1 MPGTLQVGG
10 NTVITHTGD
19 AGAGTNTMSSNVSFH
34 NKLVNIVKNSSSTS
48 LQTNAITST
57 SFTWANSGIEL
68 SITPN
73 KAGNLLVLFGNNSG
87 YNDSNDMRSVS
98 TFLISSDN
106 GSSFINIATD
116 ANGHNFG
123 NSIDYL
129 TNFYH
134 YTGTDFGVGG
144 GQQSGYY
151 TVQNTNPI
159 KIRQSHRV
167 MNGTWKYYAPH
178 IIFCYEYEVVS

>member
-1 MPGTLQVGG
+1 MPNLILGST
-10 NTVITHTGD
+10 TVITEN
-19 AGAGTNTMSSNVSFH
+19 AGTATINAGVQANYSFN
-34 NKLVNIVKNSSSTS
+34 NKLLQIAKNATDTS
-48 LQTNAITST
+48 LQTSAISST
-57 SFTWANSGIEL
+57 NFSWANSGIEV

-73 KAGNLLVLFGNNSG
+73 KAGNLLIIHGNNSG

-116 ANGHNFG
+116 ANGFNFSG
-123 NSIDYL
+123 SVDYL

-134 YTGTDFGVGG
+134 YSGTDYGVGG
-144 GQQSGYY
+144 DTQIGYY
-151 TVQNTNPI
+151 TVPNTNPL

-167 MNGTWKYYAPH
+167 MNGSWRYYPPH
-178 IIFCYEYEVVS
+178 IIFCYEYEVIS

>member
-1 MPGTLQVGG
+1 MPNLILGST
-10 NTVITHTGD
+10 TVITEN
-19 AGAGTNTMSSNVSFH
+19 AGTATINAGVQANYSFN
-34 NKLVNIVKNSSSTS
+34 NKLMQIAKNATDTS
-48 LQTNAITST
+48 LQTSSITST
-57 SFTWANSGIEL
+57 SFTWANSGIEV

-73 KAGNLLVLFGNNSG
+73 KAGNLLIIHGNNSG

-116 ANGHNFG
+116 ANGHNFSG
-123 NSIDYL
+123 SIDYL

-134 YTGTDFGVGG
+134 YSGTDFGVGG
-144 GQQSGYY
+144 GQQTGYY
-151 TVQNTNPI
+151 TVQNTNPL

-167 MNGTWKYYAPH
+167 TNGTWKYYAPH
-178 IIFCYEYEVVS
+178 IIICYEYEVIS